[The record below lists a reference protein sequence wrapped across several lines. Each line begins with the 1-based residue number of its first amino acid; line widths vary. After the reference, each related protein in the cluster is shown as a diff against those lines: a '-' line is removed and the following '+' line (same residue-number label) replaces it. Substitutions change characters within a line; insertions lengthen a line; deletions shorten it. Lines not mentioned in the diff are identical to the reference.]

1 MSVKGAFAGVALADR
16 VEALCGASWFRRRPQ
31 RAIIPGGVG
40 IGPGGV
46 GIAPGGAA
54 IGPGRLGIA
63 PGRVGIAPGRRR
75 IR

>member
-40 IGPGGV
+40 IGPGGA
-46 GIAPGGAA
+46 G
-54 IGPGRLGIA
+54 LGIA